1 MKKLPVILLILSLFF
16 SACKEDKKRKEYSS
30 GFGGLGKFGN
40 PDLVLDSLVNSI
52 NLKYTRDGEFPSVNV
67 LINMLPK
74 NIMFIYYSVSDDSYQ
89 ISYWSGETTWIYDFK
104 TDSYYETTK
113 DMIQEKWYD
122 VKKKTPIDKENIQY
136 HSLIIKN

>member
-1 MKKLPVILLILSLFF
+1 
-16 SACKEDKKRKEYSS
+16 
-30 GFGGLGKFGN
+30 
-40 PDLVLDSLVNSI
+40 
-52 NLKYTRDGEFPSVNV
+52 
-67 LINMLPK
+67 
-74 NIMFIYYSVSDDSYQ
+74 MFIYYSVSDDSYQ

>member
-30 GFGGLGKFGN
+30 GFWGLGKFGN

-52 NLKYTRDGEFPSVNV
+52 NLRYTCDGEFPSVNV

>member
-30 GFGGLGKFGN
+30 GFLGLGKFGN

-67 LINMLPK
+67 LIN
-74 NIMFIYYSVSDDSYQ
+74 
-89 ISYWSGETTWIYDFK
+89 ISA
-104 TDSYYETTK
+104 
-113 DMIQEKWYD
+113 
-122 VKKKTPIDKENIQY
+122 VP
-136 HSLIIKN
+136 